1 MRKLA
6 QLLQQGE
13 VSSTEIVQNYLDRIA
28 QEEGRI
34 NAFITVDKEGAL
46 AEAAASDAR
55 RKQGEPLSPWDGIPI
70 AVKDNICT
78 LGVRTTCGSRMLENY
93 VPPFDAAVVT
103 LLKRAGLPI
112 LGKTNLDEF
121 AMGSSTEYSAFKAV
135 RNPHDESRVPGGSSG
150 GSAAAVAVG
159 EAPWALGTD
168 TGGSI
173 RQPAAFCGVVG
184 LKPTYGRVSRYG
196 LVALAPSL
204 DQIGPIARNVGDA
217 AVLFSLIAGPDSR
230 DATSSSQASF
240 RLQLEDEPFPKGL
253 KIGVPEEY
261 FGEGL
266 SSEVRQ
272 AVENALSQLEALGA
286 VLVPISLETNVYAI
300 DTYLTIAA
308 AEASSSLARYDGVR
322 YGMRVE
328 AHDTNTMFE
337 KTRGRGFGS
346 EVKRR
351 IMLGTYVLSASH
363 YEAYYEQA
371 QRVRTLI
378 NQEVQRAFEEVDLV
392 ITPTTPTTAFR
403 IGEKRNSLEM
413 YLSDLYTAMAN
424 LTGIPALSM
433 PCGLD
438 SQGLPI
444 GLQIMGSHF
453 QEKVVF
459 QVAYWL
465 ENALKGGSLSNG

>member
-1 MRKLA
+1 MKNLA
-6 QLLQQGE
+6 QLLRQGE
-13 VSSTEIVQNYLDRIA
+13 ISSTEIVRSYLDKIA
-28 QEEGRI
+28 LEEERV
-34 NAFITVDKEGAL
+34 NAFITVDEEGAL
-46 AEAAASDAR
+46 AAAEASDIR
-55 RKQGEPLSPWDGIPI
+55 RQKGELLSPWDGIPI

-78 LGVRTTCGSRMLENY
+78 QGMRTTCGSRMLQNY
-93 VPPFDAAVVT
+93 IPPFDAQVVQ
-103 LLKRAGLPI
+103 LIKKAGMPI

-121 AMGSSTEYSAFKAV
+121 AMGSSTEYSAFKPT
-135 RNPHDESRVPGGSSG
+135 RNPYDELRVPGGSSG
-150 GSAAAVAVG
+150 GSTAAVAVG

-196 LVALAPSL
+196 LIALAPSL
-204 DQIGPIARNVGDA
+204 DQIGPIARNVEDA
-217 AVLFSLIAGPDSR
+217 VALFSLIAGPDSK
-230 DATSSSQASF
+230 DATSSPKAEF
-240 RLQLEDEPFPKGL
+240 TFQLNDEAFLRDL
-253 KIGVPEEY
+253 KIGVPEEF

-266 SSEVRQ
+266 AQEVRQ
-272 AVENALSQLEALGA
+272 AVEKALNHLEALGA
-286 VLVPISLETNVYAI
+286 VLVPISLETNRYAI
-300 DTYLTIAA
+300 DTYLTIAT

-337 KTRGRGFGS
+337 KTRSRGFGS

-351 IMLGTYVLSASH
+351 IMLGTYVLSARH

-378 NQEVQRAFEEVDLV
+378 KHDVQRALKQVDVV

-403 IGEKRNSLEM
+403 IGEKRHSLEM

-433 PCGLD
+433 PCGSD

-444 GLQIMGSHF
+444 GLQIMADHF
-453 QEKVVF
+453 QENLVF

-465 ENALKGGSLSNG
+465 ENALQGGS